1 MTDSNAHRDHV
12 PWGTFR
18 GRLGRSDPERHF
30 QMTHRGSIGGP
41 FDRGRPLHWVAVLWN
56 AARVSPDSPDY
67 LNAQATVREAR
78 AVLTHLERQQSSGDH
93 PVTALAGD
101 DDV

>member
-41 FDRGRPLHWVAVLWN
+41 FDRGRPLH
-56 AARVSPDSPDY
+56 RV
-67 LNAQATVREAR
+67 
-78 AVLTHLERQQSSGDH
+78 
-93 PVTALAGD
+93 
-101 DDV
+101 